1 MRMISLHLVFFPSLA
16 NKLWFT
22 PYERECHRNATN
34 IRNIIRGLLEE
45 RKSKIKSGSWT
56 DTSDLLSMLLG
67 TEYFADNEE
76 GIIDEL
82 LTIFFAGSQT
92 SAKAS

>member
-45 RKSKIKSGSWT
+45 RKSKIKSGAWT

-67 TEYFADNEE
+67 TEYFTDKEE